1 MRSPPPALRLAW
13 ALGLLLLAPGGGL
26 SAQAPP
32 DPQPADHAGR
42 LVTAVEIAG
51 RDVTREHVIRREIQT
66 RPGQPLDLE
75 TLAADLQR
83 LRNLGIFAEVG
94 AGTEADGEGVRVTFT
109 VREMPPWIPF
119 LSVAYTEEN
128 GFSVG
133 PGLSALNLTGRQI
146 TLSGRAE
153 FGGVTQYRARL
164 LWPWMAGDHVSLELY
179 AAHLERDDVLDA
191 FRERSD
197 ELTPSVGR
205 YLGPHG
211 RLAGTLSLFRMRAD
225 VPGKTLSPDGVDQL
239 VRLGVSLGWDTRDAW
254 DAPRRGWLNELELTR
269 TGGFLGGDG
278 DFWTMNLDLRR
289 WQPVG
294 RRQSLLVS
302 GLLTLQSGATG
313 QDLPTYLDYHMG
325 GANSIRG
332 YSVEQLG
339 PTLYGKNQLIGTAEW
354 SFELVPLRRWNFWK
368 WSLRLGLDAAAF
380 GDAGIAWEEPGQL
393 TLPRARGGLGAGL
406 RLRVPGTEMI
416 RFDLGWSPTGGFKF
430 HLAALSKPEAQ
441 RKRLR

>member
-1 MRSPPPALRLAW
+1 MPPAARWLAW
-13 ALGLLLLAPGGGL
+13 ACGGLLLAPGGGL
-26 SAQAPP
+26 AAQAAT
-32 DPQPADHAGR
+32 DPQPAAHAGR

-51 RDVTREHVIRREIQT
+51 RDVTREHVIRREIET
-66 RPGQPLDLE
+66 RPGQPLELE

-94 AGTEADGEGVRVTFT
+94 AGTEAEGEGVRVTFT

-119 LSVAYTEEN
+119 LALSYTEEN
-128 GFSVG
+128 GFSAG
-133 PGLSALNLTGRQI
+133 PGVSALNLTGRQM

-153 FGGVTQYRARL
+153 FVGATQYRARL
-164 LWPWMAGDHVSLELY
+164 LWPWVTGEHVSFDLY
-179 AAHLERDDVLDA
+179 AAHLQRDDTLNG

-197 ELTPSVGR
+197 EFTPTVGR
-205 YLGPHG
+205 YLGTHG
-211 RLAGTLSLFRMRAD
+211 RVAGTLSLFRMQAD
-225 VPGKTLSPDGVDQL
+225 VPGKTLSPDDVDQL

-254 DAPRRGWLNELELTR
+254 DSPRHGWQNKLDLTR
-269 TGGFLGGDG
+269 TGGLLGGDG

-289 WQPVG
+289 WQPAG
-294 RRQSLLVS
+294 RRRTVLLS
-302 GLLTLQSGATG
+302 SLLTLQSGVTG
-313 QDLPTYLDYHMG
+313 QDLPLYLDYHMG

-339 PTLYGKNQLIGTAEW
+339 ATLYGKNQLIGTAEY

-416 RFDLGWSPTGGFKF
+416 RFDLGWSPTGGFHF

-441 RKRLR
+441 RRRLR